1 MMQYI
6 CRMFTAFSKGDCGLL
21 PQMRDTIQLELNT
34 AVQIIAMHH
43 GGVGFFFNLL
53 PLCLSL
59 FSSFSHIYY
68 FSLYRLSVL
77 SKSDRSACTVSPAAQ
92 LGAEAAP

>member
-1 MMQYI
+1 MVQYI

-43 GGVGFFFNLL
+43 GGVGFFF
-53 PLCLSL
+53 
-59 FSSFSHIYY
+59 
-68 FSLYRLSVL
+68 
-77 SKSDRSACTVSPAAQ
+77 
-92 LGAEAAP
+92 